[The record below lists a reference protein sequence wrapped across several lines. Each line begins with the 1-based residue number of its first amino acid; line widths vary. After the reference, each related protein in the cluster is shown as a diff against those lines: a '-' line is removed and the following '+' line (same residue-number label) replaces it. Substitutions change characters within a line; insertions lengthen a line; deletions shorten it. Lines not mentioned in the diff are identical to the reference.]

1 MNRVSSEE
9 SQNEHEGAR
18 RAIFEETYPRYEF
31 AELVRIG
38 LVLAQWLAARV
49 GWPTRGSRRMERA
62 ALGDSGKLSPGKVH
76 PAE

>member
-1 MNRVSSEE
+1 MNRVSSEDF
-9 SQNEHEGAR
+9 QNEDEGAR
-18 RAIFEETYPRYEF
+18 RATFEETYPRYEF

-49 GWPTRGSRRMERA
+49 GWPTRGSCRMERA
-62 ALGDSGKLSPGKVH
+62 ALDDSGKLSPGKVH